1 VGSITEPEQPDG
13 IIRAAKA
20 DIVPLARES
29 LKFFCRRQIIVAAT
43 GSVTASIVPFLFRL
57 RLLPLGL

>member
-1 VGSITEPEQPDG
+1 MF
-13 IIRAAKA
+13 
-20 DIVPLARES
+20 ARES